1 MDRKTPRDV
10 LESLGKLDKDVVAI
24 NIAGKT
30 VDLFTPLTAAQVESI
45 GTTPKIIRATDPDG
59 LAVIRHS
66 TAHVMAD
73 AVQRLFPGTKVTIGP
88 AIEDGFYYDF
98 DKPDGAFTEDD
109 LKKIEKEMFGVI
121 NRNTPFRREV
131 ISRQGAIDLFEK
143 MGERFKVEIIKSI
156 PEGEEVSLYK
166 HGSQPNDPTNKG
178 EWVDVCEGPHV
189 PRTGMLAAVK
199 LTHVAGAYWRG
210 DEKNPML
217 QRIYGTAFPS
227 KEALQEHLKMIED
240 AKARDHRKLIKELE
254 LVHFDPLAPAMP
266 FFLPKGAYI
275 YNGLVSYV
283 RELYAKYGYDEV
295 ITPQIFDPKLFRTS
309 GHLGNYNENMYRTWT
324 EDQFEEADGV
334 QKGTMPEP
342 GTDLVKELQ
351 ADSFA
356 QKPMNC
362 PSHCL
367 IFGARKR
374 SYREL
379 PWRMADFGRLH
390 RYERG
395 GVVHG
400 LARVRSFCQ
409 DDAHVFCEKEQVPQE
424 IESFIK
430 LLYEVYNTF
439 KFGDVRIKLALRPD
453 KRIGSDA
460 DWDASEMA
468 LRKGLEA
475 AGLEYEDLPN
485 EGAFYGPKLEFHV
498 KDALKRSWQLGT
510 IQYDP
515 NLPERFDLAYTG
527 GDGKDHRPVMLHRA
541 ILGSLER
548 FFAVYVE
555 HCAGRFPVWL
565 APKQVTVITVM
576 DTANEYAHGVIKELR
591 DNGIRVDDDL
601 SKDKLNAKIR
611 NAQLARV
618 PYMLI
623 LGQRDVEAKTVSV
636 RLREGGADLGAMPL
650 AQFIDRVRGEVLAR
664 A

>member
-1 MDRKTPRDV
+1 MDRKTAREI
-10 LESLGKLDKDVVAI
+10 LESLGKLDKDVIAI
-24 NIAGKT
+24 KVGEKT
-30 VDLFTPLTAAQVESI
+30 VDLFTPLSPEQVAQV
-45 GTTPKIIRATDPDG
+45 GTTPKVIRATDADG

-98 DKPDGAFTEDD
+98 DKPDGAFTDDD

-131 ISRQGAIDLFEK
+131 ISREGAIEMFEK

-156 PEGEEVSLYK
+156 PEGEEVSLYR
-166 HGSQPNDPTNKG
+166 HGEPNKG

-189 PRTGMLAAVK
+189 PRTGMLAAIK

-210 DEKNPML
+210 NEANPML
-217 QRIYGTAFPS
+217 QRIYGTAFAS
-227 KEALQEHLKMIED
+227 KEALAEHLKMVED

-266 FFLPKGAYI
+266 FFLPKGAYV
-275 YNGLVSYV
+275 YNALITYM
-283 RELYAKYGYDEV
+283 RELYERYGYEEV
-295 ITPQIFDPKLFRTS
+295 ITPQLFDPKLFRTS
-309 GHLGNYNENMYRTWT
+309 GHLGHYNENMYRAWT
-324 EDQFEEADGV
+324 EDQFEQADGV
-334 QKGTMPEP
+334 KKGVLPEP
-342 GTDLVKELQ
+342 GVDLVKELQ
-351 ADSFA
+351 AESFA

-362 PSHCL
+362 PSHCV

-409 DDAHVFCEKEQVPQE
+409 DDAHIFCEKKQAPEE
-424 IESFIK
+424 IETFVK

-439 KFGDVRIKLALRPD
+439 KFGDISVKLSLRPE
-453 KRIGSDA
+453 KRMGVDA
-460 DWDASEMA
+460 DWDLAEGA
-468 LRKGLEA
+468 LRDGLKA
-475 AGLEYEDLPN
+475 AGLGYDDMPG

-527 GDGKDHRPVMLHRA
+527 DDGKDHRPVMLHRA
-541 ILGSLER
+541 VLGSLER

-576 DTANEYAHGVIKELR
+576 DTANEYAHTVIKDLR
-591 DNGIRVDDDL
+591 DHGLRVDDDL

-611 NAQLARV
+611 NAQLSRV
-618 PYMLI
+618 PYMLV

-636 RLREGGADLGAMPL
+636 RLREGGADLGAMPV
-650 AQFIDRVRGEVLAR
+650 AQFIERVRGEVRAR